1 MIGKVRIRP
10 LQYGDMAWL
19 RRLAAGNATDMEGFT
34 SWLDTLVVGG
44 VSHIPLADPGVFT
57 AVACEAIRLVAEQLE
72 VLYPKD
78 TEPMDAYIE
87 QLLRDALDDEVN

>member
-1 MIGKVRIRP
+1 MVRIRP
-10 LQYGDMAWL
+10 LQYGDIAWL
-19 RRLAAGNATDMEGFT
+19 RRLAAGTMPNMEQFVA
-34 SWLDTLVVGG
+34 WLDTLVIGG
-44 VSHIPLADPGVFT
+44 VSHIPLSDPGVFT
-57 AVACEAIRLVAEQLE
+57 AVAGEAIRLVAEQLE